1 MHELVIRGIV
11 GSWATYTGVLCD
23 PRAPPSLPV
32 DLEDRGQP
40 WPDRVAPTAAPGQ
53 SEQSL
58 LRTWVHSVHQG
69 QSSSTTVPLATMP
82 KEAERHNYAGIEK
95 QRDHQEAFGGHQHIT
110 SEHSLLHSL
119 AGTFSP
125 FNR

>member
-1 MHELVIRGIV
+1 MTPGHRL
-11 GSWATYTGVLCD
+11 
-23 PRAPPSLPV
+23 PSLLTWRTEV
-32 DLEDRGQP
+32 SLGLTEWLLLQP
-40 WPDRVAPTAAPGQ
+40 QDSQSRVFLGPGSIQ
-53 SEQSL
+53 S
-58 LRTWVHSVHQG
+58 HQG

-82 KEAERHNYAGIEK
+82 KETERHNYAGIEK